1 MYMKRLNIALP
12 EKIAQEIQ
20 NIPNKSNFIAEAIKE
35 KIEKINR
42 KKLDQLLIEGYKA
55 TKREDKE
62 INQEWEKITLEGWK

>member
-1 MYMKRLNIALP
+1 MKRLNITLP

-42 KKLDQLLIEGYKA
+42 KKLDQLLIEGYKV

-62 INQEWEKITLEGWK
+62 INQEWEKITMEGWK

>member
-1 MYMKRLNIALP
+1 MKRLNITLP

-42 KKLDQLLIEGYKA
+42 KKLDQLLVEGYKA
-55 TKREDKE
+55 TRKEDKE
-62 INQEWEKITLEGWK
+62 INQEWKKITLEGWK

>member
-1 MYMKRLNIALP
+1 MKRLNITLP

-20 NIPNKSNFIAEAIKE
+20 NIPNKSNFIAEVIKE

-42 KKLDQLLIEGYKA
+42 KKLYQLLIEGYKA

-62 INQEWEKITLEGWK
+62 INQEWEKITL

>member
-1 MYMKRLNIALP
+1 MYIKRLNITLP

-20 NIPNKSNFIAEAIKE
+20 NIPNKSNFIAEVIKE

-42 KKLDQLLIEGYKA
+42 KKLYQLLIEGYKA

-62 INQEWEKITLEGWK
+62 INQEWEKITL